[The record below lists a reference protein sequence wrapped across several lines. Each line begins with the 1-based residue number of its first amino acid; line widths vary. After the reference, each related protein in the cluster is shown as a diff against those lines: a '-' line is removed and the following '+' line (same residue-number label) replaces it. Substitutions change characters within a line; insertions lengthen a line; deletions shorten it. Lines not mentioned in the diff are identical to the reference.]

1 MEYSAGN
8 VSNRFWFV
16 ETKETARLLQNNSME
31 EVKQIVIDQN
41 LYQQKQESRLKKEF
55 GCIRRR
61 LESLPA
67 DLQKMLVTADLKTAK
82 LIVLIS
88 IMATDRLFFELL
100 YEIYRDKLYMGGS
113 NITDADLNIFFKD
126 KQDQS
131 ETVAGMSDSSIKKLK
146 QVYTKYML
154 EVGLLSGKVTERKVE
169 KVYMDP
175 DLKYALQRNAMDN
188 YVAAITG
195 ER

>member
-1 MEYSAGN
+1 MKYSAGN

-131 ETVAGMSDSSIKKLK
+131 EKVAGMSDSSIKKLK

>member
-131 ETVAGMSDSSIKKLK
+131 EKVAGMSDSSIKKLK